1 MGLAGLCL
9 PIAMFFGAAAL
20 PKLAT
25 VFVLWPA
32 PIALPA
38 VYLFPET
45 IFSAALLVALSP
57 VYLAASAGAAVPV
70 WFGLGYLAGWI
81 TAGRPHRVLKA
92 GVLLLAVSIFILAA
106 GYAVGP
112 IIAGKFE
119 SVAQAKQQV
128 DNARMWQARLKLWC
142 TQELGRFNLYREWD
156 HESWAFRGHAE
167 SVKRCDDVYVLA
179 EPGSLPDAAAFYFRY
194 PGQSFLGACH
204 PTQSPQR
211 CRTFE
216 TCGEDLCAR
225 FR

>member
-9 PIAMFFGAAAL
+9 PIATFFGAAAL

-45 IFSAALLVALSP
+45 IFSVALLVALSP

-92 GVLLLAVSIFILAA
+92 GVLLLAVSIFIPAA

-112 IIAGKFE
+112 IIAEKFE
-119 SVAQAKQQV
+119 SVAQAKQQA
-128 DNARMWQARLKLWC
+128 NNEKLRQARLKLWC
-142 TQELGRFNLYREWD
+142 TQELGRFNLYHEWD
-156 HESWAFRGHAE
+156 NESWAFRGLAE
-167 SVKRCDDVYVLA
+167 SVKRCDDVFVLA
-179 EPGSLPDAAAFYFRY
+179 EPRSLPDAADFYVSY
-194 PGQSFLGACH
+194 PHQTFLGACH
-204 PTQSPQR
+204 PTQSPEH

-216 TCGEDLCAR
+216 ICGEDLCAQ